1 MVVLRTAA
9 RRRSWRETAHGAA
22 RIALCHRAAG
32 SSCIAERNRS
42 RCGAVCKH
50 GESSGHARAC
60 AWPTQRG
67 RVIEPQEP
75 VEHHRWTPPADG
87 AARGLAPLDGAS
99 LALLHGLRWRQPPR
113 DRRRLWTGLA
123 LTLLLHLLFGALT
136 WHELQPRLPHPAP
149 VTVGDVLHVRLIA
162 RPATPAAV
170 PPPSV
175 PAPPP
180 RAAPEPVRHVSREPV
195 DKHAMT
201 VDLPAAR
208 PPPKLYDASGR
219 VTLPPAPASSA
230 PPPAYVAG
238 RLQGG
243 DVQVLRHDAGDT
255 YRSKDT
261 RFAPYFPPPGES
273 AVDTAIRK
281 TLEKTI
287 KTGTVR
293 LPKGVRIHCSTVLF
307 ILPVG
312 CGGDPP
318 APPPS
323 NDGDE
328 RLSMAATP
336 LTKQPHAPKPP
347 SVEKCIEVYRMG
359 KALPYGCPVDT
370 PARAVDAQVKEL
382 ELERQRAGH

>member
-1 MVVLRTAA
+1 MAGDGA
-9 RRRSWRETAHGAA
+9 WRRPHSLVP
-22 RIALCHRAAG
+22 LCGGVKLH
-32 SSCIAERNRS
+32 
-42 RCGAVCKH
+42 CGAEPERVWRGLQAWRIGPPC
-50 GESSGHARAC
+50 SAW
-60 AWPTQRG
+60 AWPAQRG
-67 RVIEPQEP
+67 RIIEHPDE
-75 VEHHRWTPPADG
+75 VEHHRWTPPAADP
-87 AARGLAPLDGAS
+87 ARGLAPLDGVS
-99 LALLHGLRWRQPPR
+99 LAMLHGLRWREPPR
-113 DRRRLWTGLA
+113 DRRRLWTGLV
-123 LTLLLHLLFGALT
+123 LTLLLHLLFGALI
-136 WHELQPRLPHPAP
+136 WHELQPRLPRPTRAA
-149 VTVGDVLHVRLIA
+149 VDEVLHVRLIA
-162 RPATPAAV
+162 RPAAAP

-175 PAPPP
+175 PSPPP
-180 RAAPEPVRHVSREPV
+180 RSAPPPVRHVSREPV

-201 VDLPAAR
+201 VDLPSAK
-208 PPPKLYDASGR
+208 PSPKLYDASGR
-219 VTLPPAPASSA
+219 VVLPPAPASSA
-230 PPPAYVAG
+230 RPPAYVAG

-243 DVQVLRHDAGDT
+243 DTQVLRHDAGDA

-281 TLEKTI
+281 TLEKTV
-287 KTGTVR
+287 KTGTVH

-347 SVEKCIEVYRMG
+347 SVEKCIEVYREG

-370 PARAVDAQVKEL
+370 PARAVDAKVREL
-382 ELERQRAGH
+382 GRKRAGH